1 MARRGVSWRVV
12 ARGSVSTRAV
22 VHGGS
27 LWHTPQPPHAP
38 AASLHIAWYREA
50 EVSTSSTGSRITR
63 HLDPG
68 LHHLRGTWA
77 SRAARRRPGSRLPFD
92 SKPGV
97 QTFAPSMSCR
107 RGRSDLKGRTSQ
119 VARADAARG
128 RRFTPSAL
136 RHSGGRDR
144 ERAKAFAPP
153 CRVLSGACATSPH
166 DRTASNFVEL
176 ERRRC
181 TVAGLASQPTST
193 ADPRGTSSHLSGAQR
208 EGRTVYAGV
217 EARHAHLHGQH
228 ACPAGARAPP
238 TCSTAEGREPTTDAG
253 GDLRRAP
260 HARRPHARARP
271 THVAHERAPLTDARV
286 PVRPTTLRKTT

>member
-1 MARRGVSWRVV
+1 MARRSVSKRVVACRGASWRVG
-12 ARGSVSTRAV
+12 ARRSVSRRV
-22 VHGGS
+22 VVRGGS

-50 EVSTSSTGSRITR
+50 EVPTSSTGSRITR

-92 SKPGV
+92 SEPGV

-119 VARADAARG
+119 VARAEAASG

-153 CRVLSGACATSPH
+153 CRVLSGAGATSPH
-166 DRTASNFVEL
+166 DRTESNFVEL
-176 ERRRC
+176 EPRRC

-193 ADPRGTSSHLSGAQR
+193 ADPRGTSSHLS
-208 EGRTVYAGV
+208 
-217 EARHAHLHGQH
+217 
-228 ACPAGARAPP
+228 
-238 TCSTAEGREPTTDAG
+238 
-253 GDLRRAP
+253 
-260 HARRPHARARP
+260 
-271 THVAHERAPLTDARV
+271 
-286 PVRPTTLRKTT
+286 